1 MAAAALASLRRQDRG
16 NICPRRH
23 GTASRVASYPEAM
36 TDRGV
41 QESQALTRTRL
52 AALVAVLVV
61 AFLVVVVAC
70 LALWLVLNPHLTD

>member
-1 MAAAALASLRRQDRG
+1 
-16 NICPRRH
+16 
-23 GTASRVASYPEAM
+23 M